1 MQDNFNALEATP
13 AVQFF
18 SFSIPAI
25 LGMLLTSG
33 IVIID
38 GLFIGNIVGEAGLAS
53 VNLTL
58 PVLYLF
64 LGTAIM
70 IGVGGSVKA
79 GHALGSGRQDQ
90 ASRHFSLAIALSIIT
105 IATLTLLC
113 FLFFEPLLET
123 INTKQVLRPYVQ
135 TYLRT
140 ILWFYPAMMI
150 NIIFS
155 IFMRAQGKPGLS
167 LFFGLAGNAL
177 NIVLDYVMI
186 ARWGMGLQGAAL
198 ATGISVMVPMGCG
211 ILYFLSEHSVLNFV
225 HFSWKLPDIGQI
237 FFNGSSEMIGQLSV
251 GCTTWMF
258 NRVILSRMGVD
269 GLAAYTIVGYIAF
282 VQIMIITGFAIGLGP
297 IVGYSFGAGKADHIR
312 RIMKTAMMSSFISGL
327 ICWVFVLF
335 SSTAIAGYFSP
346 GNGNIIAI
354 AKSGFNLFTAAFL
367 LNGFNMMI
375 TAFFTSIGNAKISMI
390 IASLRGLLLINLF
403 VLILPRFM
411 GDSGIWV
418 SYPLSELV
426 TLCFSIVFLKQNN
439 NYRNGHRMWYGKTN
453 LYYGQSNQRRKF

>member
-1 MQDNFNALEATP
+1 MEVILMQDNFNALEAKP

-38 GLFIGNIVGEAGLAS
+38 GLFIGNIIGEAGLAS

-79 GHALGSGRQDQ
+79 GHCLGSGRQDQ
-90 ASRHFSLAIALSIIT
+90 ASRHFSLTIALSIIT
-105 IATLTLLC
+105 IVSLTLLC
-113 FLFFEPLLET
+113 FFFIEPLLEI
-123 INTKQVLRPYVQ
+123 INTKQALRPNVQ

-150 NIIFS
+150 NIVFS

-177 NIVLDYVMI
+177 NVVLDYFMI

-198 ATGISVMVPMGCG
+198 ATGISVIIPMGCG
-211 ILYFLSEHSVLNFV
+211 ILYFLSERSVLNFV
-225 HFSWKLPDIGQI
+225 KFFWKMPDIGQI

-251 GCTTWMF
+251 GFTTWMF
-258 NRVILSRMGVD
+258 NRIILYRMGVD

-282 VQIMIITGFAIGLGP
+282 VQIMIITGFTIGLGP
-297 IVGYSFGAGKADHIR
+297 IVSYSYGADKADHIK
-312 RIMKTAMMSSFISGL
+312 RIMKISMISSFSTGL
-327 ICWVFVLF
+327 ICWLIVMF
-335 SSTAIAGYFSP
+335 SSTAISGSFSP
-346 GNGNIIAI
+346 GNENIIAI
-354 AKSGFNLFTAAFL
+354 ARSGFYLFTAAFL

-375 TAFFTSIGNAKISMI
+375 TAFFTSIGDAKISVI

-411 GDSGIWV
+411 GDTGIWI

-426 TLCFSIVFLKQNN
+426 TLCFSIVFLKQSSTYNH
-439 NYRNGHRMWYGKTN
+439 HRAVLSSQQGE
-453 LYYGQSNQRRKF
+453 

>member
-1 MQDNFNALEATP
+1 MQNNFQTLEAKP
-13 AVQFF
+13 VAQFF

-79 GHALGSGRQDQ
+79 GHCLGSERRDQ
-90 ASRHFSLAIALSIIT
+90 ASRHFSLTVGLSIIT
-105 IATLTLLC
+105 ISTLTLLC
-113 FLFFEPLLET
+113 FLFIEPLVET
-123 INTKQVLRPYVQ
+123 ITTKQALHQSVQ
-135 TYLRT
+135 TYLGT

-150 NIIFS
+150 NIVFS

-167 LFFGLAGNAL
+167 LFFGVAGNTL
-177 NIVLDYVMI
+177 NAVLDYFMI
-186 ARWGMGLQGAAL
+186 VRWGMGLYGAAL
-198 ATGISVMVPMGCG
+198 ATGISVMVPLACG
-211 ILYFLSEHSVLNFV
+211 ILYFLSEYSVLNFV
-225 HFSWKLPDIGQI
+225 PFSWKLPDIGQI
-237 FFNGSSEMIGQLSV
+237 FFNGSSEMVGQLSV
-251 GCTTWMF
+251 GFTTWMF

-297 IVGYSFGAGKADHIR
+297 IVGYSYGAGKADHIR
-312 RIMKTAMMSSFISGL
+312 RIMKTAMMSSFFTGL
-327 ICWVFVLF
+327 VCWTIVLV
-335 SSTAIAGYFSP
+335 SSTAIATSFFP
-346 GNGNIIAI
+346 ANENIFAI
-354 AKSGFNLFTAAFL
+354 AKSGFNLFTVAFL
-367 LNGFNMMI
+367 LNGLNMMI
-375 TAFFTSIGNAKISMI
+375 TAFFTSIGNAKISLI

-403 VLILPRFM
+403 VLILPGFM
-411 GDSGIWV
+411 GDSGIWL
-418 SYPLSELV
+418 SYPLSEVV
-426 TLCFSIVFLKQNN
+426 TLCFSLVFLKQ
-439 NYRNGHRMWYGKTN
+439 RIPC
-453 LYYGQSNQRRKF
+453 

>member
-1 MQDNFNALEATP
+1 MIQNNFNVLEAKP
-13 AVQFF
+13 AAQFF

-79 GHALGSGRQDQ
+79 GHSLGSGRQDQ

-105 IATLTLLC
+105 ISTLTLLC
-113 FLFFEPLLET
+113 VLFIEPLVET
-123 INTKQVLRPYVQ
+123 INTKQALHPYVR
-135 TYLRT
+135 TYLGT

-150 NIIFS
+150 NIVFS

-167 LFFGLAGNAL
+167 LFFGVAGNAL
-177 NIVLDYVMI
+177 NVVLDYFMI
-186 ARWGMGLQGAAL
+186 ARWGMGLYGAAL
-198 ATGISVMVPMGCG
+198 ATGISVMVPMACG
-211 ILYFLSEHSVLNFV
+211 ILYFLSKYSVLNFV
-225 HFSWKLPDIGQI
+225 PFSWKLPDIGQTI
-237 FFNGSSEMIGQLSV
+237 FNGSSEMIGQLSV
-251 GCTTWMF
+251 GFTTWMF

-269 GLAAYTIVGYIAF
+269 GLAAYTIIGYITF

-297 IVGYSFGAGKADHIR
+297 IVGYSYGAGKTDHIR
-312 RIMKTAMMSSFISGL
+312 RIMKTAMMSSFFTGL
-327 ICWVFVLF
+327 VCWAIVLV
-335 SSTAIAGYFSP
+335 SSTAIAASFSP
-346 GNGNIIAI
+346 GNENIIAI
-354 AKSGFNLFTAAFL
+354 SKSGFNLFSVAFL

-375 TAFFTSIGNAKISMI
+375 TAFFTSIGSAKRSLI

-403 VLILPRFM
+403 VLILPSFM
-411 GDSGIWV
+411 GDSGIWL
-418 SYPLSELV
+418 SYPLAELV
-426 TLCFSIVFLKQNN
+426 TLCFSIVFLKQSSPC
-439 NYRNGHRMWYGKTN
+439 YDHGAVLSSQQGK
-453 LYYGQSNQRRKF
+453 